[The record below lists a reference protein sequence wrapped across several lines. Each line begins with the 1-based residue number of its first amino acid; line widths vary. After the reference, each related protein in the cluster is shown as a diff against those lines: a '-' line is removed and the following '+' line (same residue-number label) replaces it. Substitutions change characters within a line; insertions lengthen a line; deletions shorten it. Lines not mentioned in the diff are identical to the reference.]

1 MEELTE
7 ALQVTFPGNMGKIMI
22 KMQLEDLL

>member
-7 ALQVTFPGNMGKIMI
+7 ALQVTFSSNMGKIMI